1 MRTRKDKTMSN
12 DKEQQLDRYLVRID
26 RGEVLSAGERQHYQ
40 ALCEEWLDE
49 EETKYRSR
57 KISEFI

>member
-1 MRTRKDKTMSN
+1 MTN

-40 ALCEEWLDE
+40 ALFAEWLDE
-49 EETKYRSR
+49 EEAKHRSR

>member
-1 MRTRKDKTMSN
+1 VTN
-12 DKEQQLDRYLVRID
+12 DREDQLDKYLARINA
-26 RGEVLSAGERQHYQ
+26 GEVLSAGERQHYQ

-49 EETKYRSR
+49 EEAKYRSR

>member
-1 MRTRKDKTMSN
+1 MRTMTS

>member
-1 MRTRKDKTMSN
+1 MVRTMTS

-40 ALCEEWLDE
+40 ELCEEWLDE
-49 EETKYRSR
+49 EETKCRRR